1 MNEIKPGDMLL
12 IHLDEKREYMVQA
25 QEHLRLSSDLGEI
38 LVKDLIGK
46 PYGFVGQTH
55 LGRPF
60 YCLKPSLS
68 DLMMKVKRTTT
79 VVYPKDL
86 GYLLLETSI
95 GPGSRV
101 IEVGTGSG
109 SLTLVL
115 ARLTAPDG
123 RVYSYERNEEF
134 SANARKNVE
143 RTGGGANV
151 EYFVRD
157 VGLDGFVQTD
167 CDAVFIDVPE
177 PWDIVPKAAAA
188 LKGGHHA
195 VSWSPNVEQVQKTV
209 DALKANNFMRIN
221 TVEIVMRDLLVRERG
236 TRPREHGITHTAYL
250 TSGQKILTGQ
260 Q

>member
-1 MNEIKPGDMLL
+1 MNEIKIGDIIL
-12 IHLDEKREYMVQA
+12 IHLDEKREYMVSA
-25 QEHLRLSSDLGEI
+25 QEQLRLSSDLGEI

-46 PYGFVGQTH
+46 PYGFIGETH

-134 SANARKNVE
+134 SANARNNVV
-143 RTGGGANV
+143 RLGTSNNV
-151 EYFVRD
+151 EYFIRD
-157 VGLDGFVQTD
+157 VAIEGFLQTD

-177 PWDIVPKAAAA
+177 PWDIVPHAAAA
-188 LKGGHHA
+188 LKGGHHT
-195 VSWSPNVEQVQKTV
+195 VSWSPNIEQVQKTV
-209 DALKANNFMRIN
+209 NALKAHGFIRIR
-221 TVEIVMRDLLVRERG
+221 TVEIFMRDLLVRERG
-236 TRPREHGITHTAYL
+236 IRPREHGITHTAYL
-250 TSGQKILTGQ
+250 TRGQKILNK
-260 Q
+260 